1 MTQPLPIRQAAKVLE
16 VSEPTLRRWIRE
28 GAPCVQ
34 LGSSGRGKGSIVDID
49 AVRLWQA
56 RRHGVHGVAIELL
69 PQIAEALS
77 DVLRRD
83 GGDGR
88 PAHLRLGIAPRAAAE
103 LLTAAYGRISR
114 AVGTPE
120 TDHE

>member
-1 MTQPLPIRQAAKVLE
+1 MTTPVPIRQASLMLG
-16 VSEPTLRRWIRE
+16 VSEPTLRRWIRN
-28 GAPCVQ
+28 GAPCLQ
-34 LGSSGRGKGSIVDID
+34 LGSAGRGKGSIVDID
-49 AVRLWQA
+49 AIRLWQA
-56 RRHGVHGVAIELL
+56 RRHGVHGVANELL

-77 DVLRRD
+77 DVLKRD

-114 AVGTPE
+114 AVGSPE
-120 TDHE
+120 TDHD